1 HINEL
6 SAAPARLHDFQMLV
20 LPGGFSFGDDLGA
33 GKLWALELR
42 YRLGDALAQFHA
54 ARRPILGICNGFQAL
69 VKTGFLPG
77 PLTEDA
83 PAANATGSPSDL
95 VQTATLTRNAAGHFE
110 CRWVHL
116 RPQPDSVC
124 VFTRGLDDLI
134 FCPVAHGEGRFELAA
149 AADLPRLQAQGQIAL
164 TYVDAAGAP
173 AAGAY
178 PLNPNGSLA
187 DIAGICDRTGT
198 IFGLMPHPEDHLSP
212 VQHPAASRGLHGRLG
227 LALFANGIRYAGG

>member
-1 HINEL
+1 
-6 SAAPARLHDFQMLV
+6 
-20 LPGGFSFGDDLGA
+20 DLGA

-83 PAANATGSPSDL
+83 PTANATGSPSDL

-124 VFTRGLDDLI
+124 VFTRGLTELI
-134 FCPVAHGEGRFELAA
+134 ACPVAHGEGRFELAA
-149 AADLPRLQAQGQIAL
+149 AADLPRLRAAGQIAL
-164 TYVDAAGAP
+164 TYVDAEGAP

-198 IFGLMPHPEDHLSP
+198 IFGLMPHPEDHLSAL
-212 VQHPAASRGLHGRLG
+212 QHPAAARGVSGQRG
-227 LALFANGIRYAGG
+227 LALFANGIRYAAG